1 MKTPKLPSSEF
12 LQKPF
17 EPTKEELKA
26 EFRAKVLDQIPLAEI
41 KLQYH
46 KEVATKNR
54 LKIQDSRQAAEILRI
69 LWNNDTLELQEQFK
83 ILYLNNHNQ
92 VIGFYPH
99 SQGGITGTFADT
111 RLILAGA
118 LQCGAVA
125 MIIAHNH
132 PSSNSKPSQTDKKLT
147 KKIKQ
152 ATNIMDINLLD
163 HIILTQDDFYSF
175 ADEGDLE

>member
-1 MKTPKLPSSEF
+1 MNTPKLSSEF

-46 KEVATKNR
+46 KEVATKDR
-54 LKIQDSRQAAEILRI
+54 LKIQDSRQAAEILRA
-69 LWNNDTLELQEQFK
+69 LWNSETLELQEQFK
-83 ILYLNNHNQ
+83 ILYLNNYNQ
-92 VIGFYPH
+92 IIGFYPH
-99 SQGGITGTFADT
+99 SQGAITGTIVDI

-132 PSSNSKPSQTDKKLT
+132 PSSNTKPSQSDKDLT
-147 KKIKQ
+147 EKINQ
-152 ATNIMDINLLD
+152 ATKVMDIRLLD
-163 HIILTQDDFYSF
+163 HIILTKDDFYSF
-175 ADEGDLE
+175 ADEGGL